1 MTWFLVFD
9 SARPLKCAWLA
20 LPLAAALC
28 CSCSHVALS
37 STDLNGISRVAFIS
51 RIEESAG
58 PQSTVFRDDSSY
70 RSKLAGRKIEDKEA
84 DRRLTA
90 VLTDG
95 TFEKRGGERELKF
108 RTISRFELAD
118 GLRSQILS
126 LLPPQKPW
134 TSAVSP
140 SEVASVLESFLVKE
154 VPANEP
160 DYERLKTLGADSVM
174 EVVIEEYGMR
184 SQSGKA
190 GVFVRGY
197 ARLFRINGGQLYLRR
212 FASDELKAGSVG
224 QDPFAVAKNASL
236 FVEHLRPILTAI
248 AETVARDL
256 TIAKASPEPQSQ
268 EPGKPNT
275 NVPGSSGPK
284 QFEEKREEVDPL

>member
-1 MTWFLVFD
+1 MTLLLVFD
-9 SARPLKCAWLA
+9 DARSAGLRFLTLQVIV
-20 LPLAAALC
+20 LLC

-37 STDLNGISRVAFIS
+37 AADLKGISRVAFIS

-58 PQSTVFRDDSSY
+58 PQSTVFRDDSTY

-84 DRRLTA
+84 DRRLAA

-118 GLRSQILS
+118 GLRSQLLS
-126 LLPPQKPW
+126 LLPPQSPW

-174 EVVIEEYGMR
+174 EVVIEDYGMR

-256 TIAKASPEPQSQ
+256 AIAKASPDPQGQ
-268 EPGKPNT
+268 ELGTSNT
-275 NVPGSSGPK
+275 KGSSGPK
-284 QFEEKREEVDPL
+284 HFEEKREEVDPL